1 MTHATVDVMRPPYP
15 TERGLDVYNTKLGM
29 WVFLASEVMFFTALI
44 GSYIILRFGA
54 PGEWARPGIVLNIP
68 VTAINT
74 FLLICSSVT
83 MVKAYATVADG
94 EGHFFRLRPGAR
106 LSERLDFGL
115 KFWMLATIV
124 IGATFVSIQVYEYL
138 HLVHRG
144 LLPSGVRE
152 GSELA
157 ELVANGTLPAA
168 TMGLYGSSFYTM
180 TGFHG
185 FHVTCGVISMAYLY
199 FTKTLRGKYSQQDY
213 RGIETIGL
221 YWHFVDLV
229 WIILFTIVYLI

>member
-1 MTHATVDVMRPPYP
+1 
-15 TERGLDVYNTKLGM
+15 
-29 WVFLASEVMFFTALI
+29 
-44 GSYIILRFGA
+44 
-54 PGEWARPGIVLNIP
+54 WARPGIVLNIP

-168 TMGLYGSSFYTM
+168 ALALAFALPISRNMKLLLLLFLAVWKAALVALFFMHLKFERWNLRMLALVPLPLAVIFVLAAMSE
-180 TGFHG
+180 
-185 FHVTCGVISMAYLY
+185 HV
-199 FTKTLRGKYSQQDY
+199 
-213 RGIETIGL
+213 
-221 YWHFVDLV
+221 W
-229 WIILFTIVYLI
+229 